1 MSVRCSLSLQNI
13 KFTYCLPVLYHWV
26 QSVISSLKSGWRP
39 GTSNGSQGSELGLV
53 MFNISFNDLNDRTE
67 HIFSESEDDIK
78 LDGVT
83 GMPLGCA
90 GIQSDLDRLDKWV
103 DSNPVNFCK
112 ERCKVLYLERNNT
125 MHQNKLGLP

>member
-13 KFTYCLPVLYHWV
+13 KFAYCLPVLYHWV

-78 LDGVT
+78 T
-83 GMPLGCA
+83 GW
-90 GIQSDLDRLDKWV
+90 SDRHAIGLCW
-103 DSNPVNFCK
+103 NPV
-112 ERCKVLYLERNNT
+112 RSRQT
-125 MHQNKLGLP
+125 G